1 MTTDRTH
8 TPRLPIGILC
18 ADGVEQVEVT
28 VPRAALTDAGFDV
41 ELISPDGGPVRGYHY
56 IEPGDL
62 MDSQVALPDARPDR
76 YSCLV
81 LPGGLG
87 GPDTLRNDTRAVD
100 LVRSYWHLERPV
112 ATICHG
118 PWVLIDAG
126 TLAPRSLTCAPQIT
140 TDVVNAG
147 ARYVD
152 EAAHVDDSRGPVLIS
167 GRNHDTVDQF
177 ADTLVRV
184 LDAAR

>member
-1 MTTDRTH
+1 MSTNRIDTG
-8 TPRLPIGILC
+8 RLPVGILC

-28 VPRAALTDAGFDV
+28 TPRAALSDAGFDV
-41 ELISPDGGPVRGYHY
+41 ELISPGGAPVRGYHY
-56 IEPGDL
+56 IEPGEL
-62 MDSQVALPDARPDR
+62 MESQTSLDAARPDR

-87 GPDTLRNDTRAVD
+87 GPDTLRHDSAAVD
-100 LVRSYWHLERPV
+100 LVRSYWQLGRPV

-118 PWVLIDAG
+118 PWVLIEAG
-126 TLAPRSLTCAPQIT
+126 TLKQRSLTCAPQIS

-147 ARYVD
+147 ACYVD
-152 EAAHVDDSRGPVLIS
+152 EAAHVDDSRGPVLVS
-167 GRNHDTVDQF
+167 GRNHDTVDEF

-184 LDAAR
+184 LGGAG